1 MKIFCISEDLDIS
14 LGLRLSGIEYAVLK
28 KKNKILKKIKKKKK
42 NKDYGII
49 ILTDKIYKL
58 VSDEVEKL
66 KNEINIPLFIEIP
79 EIGDENNGSNK
90 K

>member
-28 KKNKILKKIKKKKK
+28 EKNEVLKKINELVK

>member
-1 MKIFCISEDLDIS
+1 MKMFCISESLDIS

-28 KKNKILKKIKKKKK
+28 EKNKVLDKISELIE

-58 VSDEVEKL
+58 VSDEVKRLE
-66 KNEINIPLFIEIP
+66 EERNIPLFIKIP
-79 EIGDENNGSNK
+79 EVGDEVNG
-90 K
+90 